1 MTAQMLVQF
10 AVSSVLILTMVVI
23 HGLGLALLARV
34 VHSETQEEHTR
45 HLTPLSLRGI
55 AFTVVIVFGLFA
67 LHGIEIWS
75 FALFYLA
82 VNALPTLE
90 SALYFSSITYGTIGY
105 SDSAVALE
113 WRLVA
118 AFEGIAGIILLG
130 WSTAFFVRLLGRIG
144 PH

>member
-10 AVSSVLILTMVVI
+10 AVSSALILVMVVI
-23 HGLGLALLARV
+23 HGVGLALLARLV
-34 VHSETQEEHTR
+34 RSETLEEHNL
-45 HLTPLSLRGI
+45 HLTPLSLRGM
-55 AFTVVIVFGLFA
+55 AFTVVVVFGLFA
-67 LHGIEIWS
+67 LHGVEIWS
-75 FALFYLA
+75 FALFYRA
-82 VNALPTLE
+82 VEALPTLE

-105 SDSAVALE
+105 DDDTVTHQ

-144 PH
+144 PR

>member
-10 AVSSVLILTMVVI
+10 AVSSLLILAMVVI
-23 HGLGLALLARV
+23 HGLGLGVLARV
-34 VHSETQEEHTR
+34 VRSEAHEEHTR
-45 HLTPLSLRGI
+45 HLTPLSLRGM
-55 AFTVVIVFGLFA
+55 AFTVVIVFGLFV

-144 PH
+144 PQ

>member
-1 MTAQMLVQF
+1 MLVQF
-10 AVSSVLILTMVVI
+10 GASSALIVAIVI
-23 HGLGLALLARV
+23 IHALGLAALAHV
-34 VHSETQEEHTR
+34 VRNETREEHTR
-45 HLTPLSLRGI
+45 HLTPLSLRGL

-105 SDSAVALE
+105 SDAAIALE

-144 PH
+144 